1 MLYGGEKMKRG
12 MVFVTALALAA
23 TVLFA
28 GCGEMRGTD
37 GNTVPPTGTPAQ
49 TMLPETMM
57 PDPEDGVVRDRD
69 GIITDGDSG
78 TVNGSTDGSGVNGN
92 TGSGTAANGK
102 VMPNTAQTGK
112 R

>member
-1 MLYGGEKMKRG
+1 MLDGGYEMKRG
-12 MVFVTALALAA
+12 MIFVTALALTAA
-23 TVLFA
+23 LLFS

-37 GNTVPPTGTPAQ
+37 GNALPPTATPAQ

-57 PDPEDGVVRDRD
+57 PDPQDGVVRDRD

-78 TVNGSTDGSGVNGN
+78 KVTGG
-92 TGSGTAANGK
+92 TGSGKAADGNN
-102 VMPNTAQTGK
+102 MPNSAQTGK